1 MSEGTLVAG
10 QLFNGI
16 SVASILLLAALGLAL
31 SFGLMRVIN
40 MAHGEMLMAGG
51 YLAYVATQIFGKGA
65 AGFFIGLVIAFV
77 GTAAFGALLEV
88 TLIRR
93 LYGRPLDTLLATWG
107 VSLILQQAAR
117 SIFGPVGVEV
127 TAPAWLSGSLSFGG
141 TALTG
146 MSVPAVRIF
155 IIVLAALVLGGMALL
170 FARTRLGLLV
180 RAVHQNRAIAE
191 ALGANT
197 RMVDL
202 AVFSLG
208 TGIAGLAGAALALIA
223 PVTPTVGTS
232 YIVYAFLVVIVGGL
246 GSLTGTLLA
255 ALLVGIFSAVAQ
267 IFTSVSVADVLLLLS
282 VIVFL
287 QFRPRGI
294 VFQRSRALEET

>member
-1 MSEGTLVAG
+1 MSETTLVVG

-40 MAHGEMLMAGG
+40 MAHGEMLMMGG
-51 YLAYVATQIFGKGA
+51 YLTYLSVQVFGKS
-65 AGFFIGLVIAFV
+65 AGFAIGLVVAFA
-77 GTAAFGALLEV
+77 GTVLFGALLEV

-127 TAPAWLSGSLSFGG
+127 TAPAWLGG
-141 TALTG
+141 TLALGGNAMTG
-146 MSVPAVRIF
+146 LAIPAVRVF
-155 IIVLAALVLGGMALL
+155 IIVLAALVLGGVGLII
-170 FARTRLGLLV
+170 ARTRLGLLV
-180 RAVHQNRAIAE
+180 RAVHANRAIAE

-197 RMVDL
+197 RLVDL
-202 AVFSLG
+202 AVFALG
-208 TGIAGLAGAALALIA
+208 TGIAGLAGSALSLIS
-223 PVTPTVGTS
+223 PVTPTVGQS

-246 GSLTGTLLA
+246 GSLAGTLA
-255 ALLVGIFSAVAQ
+255 AAVAIGIFSASAQ
-267 IFTSVSVADVLLLLS
+267 IFTSVSFSDVLLLLC
-282 VIVFL
+282 VIAFM

-294 VFQRSRALEET
+294 VAQSSRALDET

>member
-1 MSEGTLVAG
+1 MNEATLIAG
-10 QLFNGI
+10 QLFNGV

-40 MAHGEMLMAGG
+40 MAHGEMLMLGG
-51 YLAYVATQIFGKGA
+51 YASYVSISLFGKG
-65 AGFFIGLVIAFV
+65 AGFFIGLL
-77 GTAAFGALLEV
+77 AAFIGAGLFGAFLEV

-107 VSLILQQAAR
+107 VSFILQQAAR
-117 SIFGPVGVEV
+117 SIFGPIGVEV
-127 TAPAWLSGSLSFGG
+127 TAPAWLAGSLSLGG

-146 MSVPAVRIF
+146 FALPAVRLF
-155 IIVLAALVLGGMALL
+155 IIVLAVVVLGGMWLIMT
-170 FARTRLGLLV
+170 RTRLGLLV
-180 RAVHQNRAIAE
+180 RAVHQNRAMAE

-197 RMVDL
+197 RLVDL

-208 TGIAGLAGAALALIA
+208 TAIAGLAGAALALIA
-223 PVTPTVGTS
+223 PVTPTVGQS

-255 ALLVGIFSAVAQ
+255 ALLIGLLSAITQ
-267 IFTSVSVADVLLLLS
+267 IFTSVSVSDVLLLVF
-282 VIVFL
+282 VIAFL

-294 VFQRSRALEET
+294 VWQQSRALEET

>member
-1 MSEGTLVAG
+1 MNELTLVAG

-40 MAHGEMLMAGG
+40 MAHGEMLMMGG
-51 YLAYVATQIFGKGA
+51 YLTYVSVSIFGKGV
-65 AGFFIGLVIAFV
+65 GFAIGLVVAFV
-77 GTAAFGALLEV
+77 GTALFGALLEL

-117 SIFGPVGVEV
+117 SIFGPIGVEV
-127 TAPAWLSGSLSFGG
+127 TAPAWLAGTFSLGG

-146 MSVPAVRIF
+146 LAIPYVRVF
-155 IIVLAALVLGGMALL
+155 IIVLAALVLGAVG
-170 FARTRLGLLV
+170 FTIARTRLGLLV
-180 RAVHQNRAIAE
+180 RAVHENRAIAE
-191 ALGANT
+191 ALGTNT
-197 RMVDL
+197 RRVDL
-202 AVFSLG
+202 AVFALG
-208 TGIAGLAGAALALIA
+208 TGIAGIAGSALALIA
-223 PVTPTVGTS
+223 PVTPTVGQS

-246 GSLTGTLLA
+246 GSLTGTVA
-255 ALLVGIFSAVAQ
+255 AAVAIGVFSASAQ
-267 IFTSVSVADVLLLLS
+267 VFTSSSFSDVLLLLC
-282 VIVFL
+282 VIAFM

-294 VFQRSRALEET
+294 VAARSRALDET

>member
-1 MSEGTLVAG
+1 MTESTLVLG

-40 MAHGEMLMAGG
+40 MAHGEMLMLGG
-51 YLAYVATQIFGKGA
+51 YLAYVSTSLFGKG
-65 AGFFIGLVIAFV
+65 AGFFIGLVVAFT
-77 GTAAFGALLEV
+77 GAALFGAVLEV

-127 TAPAWLSGSLSFGG
+127 TAPAWLSGSLALGG

-146 MSVPAVRIF
+146 FAIPAVRVF
-155 IIVLAALVLGGMALL
+155 IIVLAALVLGAMAFL

-180 RAVHQNRAIAE
+180 RAVHQNRAMAE

-197 RMVDL
+197 RLVDL

-255 ALLVGIFSAVAQ
+255 ALLVGIFSAVTQ
-267 IFTSVSVADVLLLLS
+267 IFTSVSVADVLLLVF

-294 VFQRSRALEET
+294 VWQRSRALEET

>member
-1 MSEGTLVAG
+1 MSETTLVVG

-40 MAHGEMLMAGG
+40 MAHGEMLMMGG
-51 YLAYVATQIFGKGA
+51 YLTYLSVQIFGKGA
-65 AGFFIGLVIAFV
+65 GFAIGLVVAFA
-77 GTAAFGALLEV
+77 GTVLFGALLEI

-127 TAPAWLSGSLSFGG
+127 TAPPWLSGTLSLGG
-141 TALTG
+141 NAMTG
-146 MSVPAVRIF
+146 LAIPAVRVF
-155 IIVLAALVLGGMALL
+155 IIVLAALVLGGVGLII
-170 FARTRLGLLV
+170 ARTRLGLLV
-180 RAVHQNRAIAE
+180 RAVHANRAIAE

-197 RMVDL
+197 RLVDL
-202 AVFSLG
+202 AVFALG
-208 TGIAGLAGAALALIA
+208 TGIAGLAGSALSLIS
-223 PVTPTVGTS
+223 PVTPTVGQS

-246 GSLTGTLLA
+246 GSLTGTLA
-255 ALLVGIFSAVAQ
+255 AAVAIGIFSATAQ
-267 IFTSVSVADVLLLLS
+267 IFTSVSFSDVLLLLC
-282 VIVFL
+282 VIAFM

-294 VFQRSRALEET
+294 VAQSSRALDET

>member
-1 MSEGTLVAG
+1 MSESTLVAG

-40 MAHGEMLMAGG
+40 MAHGEMLMMGG
-51 YLAYVATQIFGKGA
+51 YLTYLSVAVFGKGA
-65 AGFFIGLVIAFV
+65 GFAIGLVVAFV
-77 GTAAFGALLEV
+77 GTALFGALLEI

-127 TAPAWLSGSLSFGG
+127 TAPAWLSGTLSLGG
-141 TALTG
+141 TAMTG
-146 MSVPAVRIF
+146 LSIPAVRVF
-155 IIVLAALVLGGMALL
+155 IIVLAALVLGGVGLII
-170 FARTRLGLLV
+170 ARTRLGLLV
-180 RAVHQNRAIAE
+180 RAVHANRAIAE

-197 RMVDL
+197 RLVDL
-202 AVFSLG
+202 AVFALG
-208 TGIAGLAGAALALIA
+208 TGIAGLAGSALSLIA
-223 PVTPTVGTS
+223 PVTPTVGQS

-246 GSLTGTLLA
+246 GSLAGTLA
-255 ALLVGIFSAVAQ
+255 AAVAIGIFSAGAQ
-267 IFTSVSVADVLLLLS
+267 IFTSVSFSDVLLLLC
-282 VIVFL
+282 VIAFM

-294 VFQRSRALEET
+294 VAQSSRALDET

>member
-1 MSEGTLVAG
+1 MNETTLVAG

-40 MAHGEMLMAGG
+40 MAHGEMLMMGG
-51 YLAYVATQIFGKGA
+51 YLAYLSTSLFGKG
-65 AGFFIGLVIAFV
+65 AGFFIGLIIAFA
-77 GTAAFGALLEV
+77 GTALFGAILEM

-127 TAPAWLSGSLSFGG
+127 TAPAQLSGALSVGG

-146 MSVPAVRIF
+146 FSLPAVRLF

-170 FARTRLGLLV
+170 LARTRLGLLV
-180 RAVHQNRAIAE
+180 RAVHQNRSMAE

-197 RMVDL
+197 RAVDL
-202 AVFSLG
+202 IVFALG

-223 PVTPTVGTS
+223 PVTPTVGQS

-246 GSLTGTLLA
+246 GSLAGTLFA
-255 ALLVGIFSAVAQ
+255 ALLIGVFSAVTQ
-267 IFTSVSVADVLLLLS
+267 IFTSVSVADVLLLIV
-282 VIVFL
+282 VIAFL

-294 VFQRSRALEET
+294 VWQRSRALEET

>member
-1 MSEGTLVAG
+1 
-10 QLFNGI
+10 
-16 SVASILLLAALGLAL
+16 
-31 SFGLMRVIN
+31 
-40 MAHGEMLMAGG
+40 
-51 YLAYVATQIFGKGA
+51 
-65 AGFFIGLVIAFV
+65 
-77 GTAAFGALLEV
+77 
-88 TLIRR
+88 
-93 LYGRPLDTLLATWG
+93 
-107 VSLILQQAAR
+107 LILQQAAR

-127 TAPAWLSGSLSFGG
+127 TAPAWLSGSLSLGG

-146 MSVPAVRIF
+146 FALPAVRVF
-155 IIVLAALVLGGMALL
+155 IIVVAALVLGAMALVL
-170 FARTRLGLLV
+170 ARTRLGLLV
-180 RAVHQNRAIAE
+180 RAVHQNRSMAE

-197 RMVDL
+197 RLVDL

-223 PVTPTVGTS
+223 PVTPTVGQS

-255 ALLVGIFSAVAQ
+255 ALLVGIFSAVTQ
-267 IFTSVSVADVLLLLS
+267 IFTSVSVADVLLLVS

-294 VFQRSRALEET
+294 VWQRSRALEET

>member
-1 MSEGTLVAG
+1 MTESTLVAG

-40 MAHGEMLMAGG
+40 MAHGEMLMMGG
-51 YLAYVATQIFGKGA
+51 YLAYVSTSLFGKG
-65 AGFFIGLVIAFV
+65 AGFFIGLALAFV
-77 GTAAFGALLEV
+77 GTALFGALLEI

-127 TAPAWLSGSLSFGG
+127 TAPAWLSGALSLGG

-146 MSVPAVRIF
+146 FSLPAVRIF

-170 FARTRLGLLV
+170 LARTRLGLLV
-180 RAVHQNRAIAE
+180 RAVHQNRAMAE

-197 RMVDL
+197 RAVDL

-223 PVTPTVGTS
+223 PVTPTVGQS

-246 GSLTGTLLA
+246 GSLAGTLFA
-255 ALLVGIFSAVAQ
+255 ALLIGIFSAVTQ
-267 IFTSVSVADVLLLLS
+267 IFTSVSVADVMLLIV
-282 VIVFL
+282 VIAFL

-294 VFQRSRALEET
+294 VWQRSRALEET

>member
-1 MSEGTLVAG
+1 MSELTLVAG

-16 SVASILLLAALGLAL
+16 SVASILLLVAIGLAL

-40 MAHGEMLMAGG
+40 MAHGEMLMMGG
-51 YLAYVATQIFGKGA
+51 YLTYVSVSIFGKGA
-65 AGFFIGLVIAFV
+65 GFAIGLVVAFV
-77 GTAAFGALLEV
+77 GTALFGALLEV

-127 TAPAWLSGSLSFGG
+127 TAPAWLAGTLSLGGS
-141 TALTG
+141 ALTG
-146 MSVPAVRIF
+146 LSFPVVRLF
-155 IIVLAALVLGGMALL
+155 IIVLAAVVLAAVG
-170 FARTRLGLLV
+170 FTIVRTRLGLLV
-180 RAVHQNRAIAE
+180 RAVHENRPIAE

-197 RMVDL
+197 RLVDL

-208 TGIAGLAGAALALIA
+208 TGIAGLAGSALALIA
-223 PVTPTVGTS
+223 PVTPTVGQS

-246 GSLTGTLLA
+246 GSLTGTLA
-255 ALLVGIFSAVAQ
+255 AAVAIGVFSAAAQ
-267 IFTSVSVADVLLLLS
+267 VFTSTSFADVLLLLC
-282 VIVFL
+282 VIAFM

-294 VFQRSRALEET
+294 IAQRSRALDEA

>member
-1 MSEGTLVAG
+1 MSETTLVVG

-40 MAHGEMLMAGG
+40 MAHGEMLMMGG
-51 YLAYVATQIFGKGA
+51 YLTYLSVQIFGKGA
-65 AGFFIGLVIAFV
+65 GFAIGLVVAFA
-77 GTAAFGALLEV
+77 GTVLFGALLEI

-127 TAPAWLSGSLSFGG
+127 TAPSWLSGTLSLGG
-141 TALTG
+141 NAMTG
-146 MSVPAVRIF
+146 LAIPAVRVF
-155 IIVLAALVLGGMALL
+155 IIVLAALVLGGVGLII
-170 FARTRLGLLV
+170 ARTRLGLLV
-180 RAVHQNRAIAE
+180 RAVHANRAIAE

-197 RMVDL
+197 RLVDL
-202 AVFSLG
+202 AVFALG
-208 TGIAGLAGAALALIA
+208 TGIAGLAGSALSLIS
-223 PVTPTVGTS
+223 PVTPTVGQS

-246 GSLTGTLLA
+246 GSLTGTLA
-255 ALLVGIFSAVAQ
+255 AAVAIGIFSATAQ
-267 IFTSVSVADVLLLLS
+267 IFTSVSFSDVLLLLC
-282 VIVFL
+282 VIAFM

-294 VFQRSRALEET
+294 VAQSSRALDET

>member
-1 MSEGTLVAG
+1 MSESTLVAG

-40 MAHGEMLMAGG
+40 MAHGEMLMMGG
-51 YLAYVATQIFGKGA
+51 YLTYLSIAVFGKGT
-65 AGFFIGLVIAFV
+65 GFAIGLVVAFI
-77 GTAAFGALLEV
+77 GTALFGALLEI

-117 SIFGPVGVEV
+117 SIFGPIGVEV
-127 TAPAWLSGSLSFGG
+127 TAPSWLSGTLSLGG
-141 TALTG
+141 TVLTG
-146 MSVPAVRIF
+146 FSIPGVRAF
-155 IIVLAALVLGGMALL
+155 IIVLAAVVLGGVGLII
-170 FARTRLGLLV
+170 ARTRLGLLI
-180 RAVHQNRAIAE
+180 RAVHENRPIAE

-197 RMVDL
+197 RFVDL

-208 TGIAGLAGAALALIA
+208 TGVAGLAGSALSLIA
-223 PVTPTVGTS
+223 PVTPTVGQS

-246 GSLTGTLLA
+246 GSLTGTLA
-255 ALLVGIFSAVAQ
+255 AAVLVGVFSATAQ
-267 IFTSVSVADVLLLLS
+267 IATSQSFSDVLLLIC
-282 VIVFL
+282 VIIFM

-294 VFQRSRALEET
+294 VAQGSRALEET